1 MPGLNSISEVDS
13 GVRVVVTPSQ
23 SSYFA
28 GEPFSVTITFTNTRS
43 PEPGSSRPHTHK
55 RAAHSISSAPLARPP
70 TSPGTPR
77 TAVPS
82 VHVQTKAREDALA
95 RKGLIGK
102 GPAPLKGAE
111 ELPELIEQRRK
122 RLLAKS
128 LSVTIAPHE
137 LEEQLGEARVPMPA
151 SFMQAS
157 YNGTP
162 DPRHSPSSPRV
173 SSPLARSDTLPLGL
187 NHPHARKQSVVDGQL
202 PVELIST
209 PPALPYSPNS
219 STSTFSLA
227 LDPISEGVL
236 SPYPSTPSIAS
247 PTIEAPSHPTFSSL
261 ENENTNSVYAYP
273 PPQPG
278 RRQSHLGL
286 GQPPSSLKLN
296 SHHPPR
302 SAFSSTFPQSNTELI
317 LYSYA
322 QLKGTLSI
330 TPVSGVLTTPEQRQT
345 LNATRA
351 ALLKRSVVGGGRMD
365 ISSSLQQPPSAT
377 QHRRRPTHSRS
388 SSFSSGLLSLLSPTS
403 LVASTSAPPGSP
415 GSFTP
420 SHRSRPSASGFS
432 PTPSPVSSRFPN
444 SGGVGLGLGI
454 PGAGTTVVDEEID
467 PDAPLPTFEVQPT
480 MLAVDLSL
488 LPGESRS
495 YTYSIVLPD
504 ILPPTFKGRSLK
516 FSYELVIGT
525 CRSGSSGGSGSASA
539 SSISRVMKVPIR
551 VYNNVVVGRTPR
563 PYDVLWPLSKGA
575 ITPSSES
582 QGKVVEETGKSIKR
596 FGKVPLVPSPLA
608 SSAIGG
614 TFDDLQDYARRLL
627 TSFPEPGASGVR
639 IKLPAEAISP
649 VPQSAAP
656 NGAMDAAWPTEDGKR
671 LEREMERAEEGGMS
685 GCREAVEILTRNPKK
700 ASYDV
705 NKDGVKVA
713 VLTFT
718 KAAYRLGET
727 VLGVVELNQR
737 TSRARVLQL
746 SAILEAHESLPSN
759 ISPPSSAR
767 HLRRVHAEHHSS
779 FTASTL
785 RTTFTLD
792 IPSDA
797 SPAFQVR
804 VGTNQP
810 GGPFITLGGLEW
822 KVRLCLLVAVAD
834 EASEVGTEGVR
845 IKQLVRDGPR
855 GEWGSSWRAPR
866 SIAPMEKP
874 PKLDAQAQAPPL
886 QQPAST
892 PRSWGSF
899 FTASFFGSNE
909 REYHDGDVE
918 VDEEDDEVYD
928 GVKPDLAG
936 GVGVGVKFGGGEEGW
951 KDVKLETVEC
961 EVPIKMWPG
970 NTAFKAADI
979 VFDV

>member
-1 MPGLNSISEVDS
+1 MPGLDMSDVDS

-43 PEPGSSRPHTHK
+43 ADSGPSRPHTHK
-55 RAAHSISSAPLARPP
+55 RSAHSISSAPLARPP
-70 TSPGTPR
+70 TSPGNPR
-77 TAVPS
+77 TAIPSIQLQAKSGDVP
-82 VHVQTKAREDALA
+82 T

-102 GPAPLKGAE
+102 TPRPPNGAE

-137 LEEQLGEARVPMPA
+137 LEEQLGEA
-151 SFMQAS
+151 
-157 YNGTP
+157 GTIKSP
-162 DPRHSPSSPRV
+162 SLAQVDSRYSPSSPRI
-173 SSPLARSDTLPLGL
+173 SSPLTRSDSLPLGA
-187 NHPHARKQSVVDGQL
+187 NHPHARKQSVLDGQL
-202 PVELIST
+202 PVELITT
-209 PPALPYSPNS
+209 PTQAPYTPNS

-227 LDPISEGVL
+227 LDPITEGVL

-247 PTIEAPSHPTFSSL
+247 PSIETPPGPTFASH
-261 ENENTNSVYAYP
+261 EPNTVYAYP
-273 PPQPG
+273 PPRQA
-278 RRQSHLGL
+278 RRQLQIGL
-286 GQPPSSLKLN
+286 GQPPNSMKLN
-296 SHHPPR
+296 PQFPPR
-302 SAFSSTFPQSNTELI
+302 TAFSSTFPQSNTELI

-330 TPVSGVLTTPEQRQT
+330 IPVPGVLTTAEHRQT

-365 ISSSLQQPPSAT
+365 ITSSLQQPVTP

-415 GSFTP
+415 GPWTP
-420 SHRSRPSASGFS
+420 SHRSRPSTSGLS
-432 PTPSPVSSRFPN
+432 PSPSPLSGRFPN
-444 SGGVGLGLGI
+444 TGGVGLGLDI
-454 PGAGTTVVDEEID
+454 PGGGPVVPEEEID
-467 PDAPLPTFEVQPT
+467 PETPLPTFEVQPA

-488 LPGESRS
+488 LPGESRT
-495 YTYSIVLPD
+495 YTYSILLPEN
-504 ILPPTFKGRSLK
+504 LPPTFRGRSLK

-525 CRSGSSGGSGSASA
+525 CRAGPSSGPGSASA
-539 SSISRVMKVPIR
+539 NSISRVMKVPIR
-551 VYNNVVVGRTPR
+551 MYNNVVVGRTPW
-563 PYDVLWPLSKGA
+563 PYDILWPISKRPNFA
-575 ITPSSES
+575 TPDS
-582 QGKVVEETGKSIKR
+582 QGKVVEETGKTLKR
-596 FGKVPLVPSPLA
+596 FGKVPLVPSP

-627 TSFPEPGASGVR
+627 ASFPEPGASGVR
-639 IKLPAEAISP
+639 MKLPAESISP
-649 VPQSAAP
+649 VPQQQHFG
-656 NGAMDAAWPTEDGKR
+656 NGEAWEGSGLSEESRR
-671 LEREMERAEEGGMS
+671 LEREMERSEEGGLT

-746 SAILEAHESLPSN
+746 SAILEAHESLPST
-759 ISPPSSAR
+759 ISPPTSSR

-785 RTTFTLD
+785 RTTFSLD

-804 VGTNQP
+804 VGQNQP
-810 GGPFITLGGLEW
+810 GGPVTTLGGLEW
-822 KVRLCLLVAVAD
+822 KVRLCLLVAVAA
-834 EASEVGTEGVR
+834 ESSQTGTEGVR
-845 IKQLVRDGPR
+845 IKHLVRDGPR
-855 GEWGSSWRAPR
+855 GEWGSAWRAP
-866 SIAPMEKP
+866 SGIAPLEKP
-874 PKLDAQAQAPPL
+874 VKSQAPVP
-886 QQPAST
+886 QTPPPST
-892 PRSWGSF
+892 PKSWVAFFASSF
-899 FTASFFGSNE
+899 LGTGE
-909 REYHDGDVE
+909 REYHDGDE
-918 VDEEDDEVYD
+918 QETEDEEGVYD
-928 GVKPDLAG
+928 GVKPDMAG
-936 GVGVGVKFGGGEEGW
+936 GVGVGVNFGGGEEGW

-961 EVPIKMWPG
+961 EVPIKLWPG